1 MGSPFTRPRRSGIA
15 SPGGDTPG
23 ASIGDANTRVQI
35 GADARLL
42 VPTLDGPRDTP
53 VDGSITDTPG
63 LQPMVGYVV
72 IRGIG
77 RDGFGTVSS
86 VTVDGRPVA
95 AADMGVTTVGYER
108 DDLGA
113 VRQVPGVI
121 LRVQPGN
128 RRVRVSVSERR
139 LPGPTVREYGGAVE
153 GNVETATSRLSWSGP
168 LLSYPADSINPLFV
182 EWDQMP
188 IAGVGAVKVNGMPPG
203 AGIRLDADAN
213 TITPDPSGRWGYWA
227 GWVSGNP
234 ASGIGLIR
242 GIPVGR
248 HRLKIIGTNGSVK
261 SFDVD
266 VPESPG
272 GGSEFN
278 LASGAYP
285 TTMRL
290 ASIDYAS
297 APYDA
302 GRGPPTSQ
310 GTEGEGAPFTLDVS
324 PVDITADTGGAVE
337 VQYTV
342 ATARTD
348 STGTPQRVTLR
359 VSDPSTGGGL
369 AARGLTARF
378 GSTTINAGE
387 STTLTITG
395 PAVSTP
401 STARFLVQA
410 EGPGA
415 PSAPILREIVFA
427 APRADNTSSSEDDST
442 LSMPVILAAVAVV
455 AGGAWLLL
463 RSPRSNPAR
472 RRRGRR

>member
-15 SPGGDTPG
+15 STGGDTPG
-23 ASIGDANTRVQI
+23 ASIGDANTRLQI
-35 GADARLL
+35 AADPRLL
-42 VPTLDGPRDTP
+42 VPTL
-53 VDGSITDTPG
+53 
-63 LQPMVGYVV
+63 
-72 IRGIG
+72 
-77 RDGFGTVSS
+77 
-86 VTVDGRPVA
+86 
-95 AADMGVTTVGYER
+95 
-108 DDLGA
+108 
-113 VRQVPGVI
+113 
-121 LRVQPGN
+121 
-128 RRVRVSVSERR
+128 
-139 LPGPTVREYGGAVE
+139 GG
-153 GNVETATSRLSWSGP
+153 
-168 LLSYPADSINPLFV
+168 
-182 EWDQMP
+182 P
-188 IAGVGAVKVNGMPPG
+188 IAGFGAVKVIGMPPS
-203 AGIRLDADAN
+203 AGIRLDADEN
-213 TITPDPSGRWGYWA
+213 TITPDPSGPWGYWA
-227 GWVSGNP
+227 GWVGGTP
-234 ASGIGLIR
+234 ASGTGLIR

-285 TTMRL
+285 TTTRL

-302 GRGPPTSQ
+302 GRGPPTGQ

-324 PVDITADTGGAVE
+324 PVDITADTGSAVE

-378 GSTTINAGE
+378 GSATINAGE
-387 STTLTITG
+387 STTLSITG

-415 PSAPILREIVFA
+415 PSTPILREIVFA
-427 APRADNTSSSEDDST
+427 APRADNNSSNEDDST
-442 LSMPVILAAVAVV
+442 ISTPVILAAVAVV